1 VSVEPPHA
9 FRRAAISLGVGAAM
23 ALALTFATPMPATFS
38 LLVGWE
44 AGGLTLLSLSWLTIA
59 SCSAQATQIRAAA
72 DDPGRT
78 AVYLI
83 VVLTSGA
90 SLLATTALVHRARA
104 IAGGRAD
111 ALVAL
116 SLANVMLCWA
126 LTHTAFSLRY
136 AHLYY
141 REDTE
146 GVGGVDFPGTP
157 APSYFDFAY
166 FAFTVGMTF
175 QVSDTTVSSV
185 QIRRA
190 VLLHAVLSFI
200 YNTAILAFVLNLV
213 FGVAV

>member
-1 VSVEPPHA
+1 MRWLE
-9 FRRAAISLGVGAAM
+9 RRSRSARPARGLGLLGGLRIPWRLS
-23 ALALTFATPMPATFS
+23 ALAA
-38 LLVGWE
+38 WD
-44 AGGLTLLSLSWLTIA
+44 AGGLTLLLLSWLTIA
-59 SCSAQATQIRAAA
+59 MCSAVATRARAAA

-83 VVLTSGA
+83 VLLSSGA
-90 SLLATTALVHRARA
+90 SLLATAALVRRAKL
-104 IAGGRAD
+104 ISGSEGD

-116 SLANVMLCWA
+116 CLANVALSWA

-141 REDTE
+141 REDAE
-146 GVGGVDFPGTP
+146 GVGGVEFAGGA

-166 FAFTVGMTF
+166 LAFTVGMSF
-175 QVSDTTVSSV
+175 QVSDTTVSSP

-190 VLLHAVLSFI
+190 VLFHATLSFI

-213 FGVAV
+213 FGFAG